1 MPPSRRSKA
10 KPGKSSG
17 KTGSALD
24 AAQQKLLE
32 EQRQVQEQIEALQRA
47 IAEAPPRP
55 TEPLRRPLKEPYL
68 TGAHGPQAGFRH
80 AATLAGASRLESPS
94 MASRP
99 KKRPKRVKLRREKTE
114 DRIKTVALSIA
125 LLIALGWLA
134 SRYL

>member
-1 MPPSRRSKA
+1 MPPPRRSKA
-10 KPGKSSG
+10 KPGKAAG

-47 IAEAPPRP
+47 IAETPPQPSEPPR
-55 TEPLRRPLKEPYL
+55 RPPGEPYL
-68 TGAHGPQAGFRH
+68 TGAHGPRAHFRH
-80 AATLAGASRLESPS
+80 AATLAGASHLESPS

-114 DRIKTVALSIA
+114 DRLKTVALAIA

-134 SRYL
+134 SRYF